1 MAQSSSSTNKP
12 LRASTPKAP
21 SSTSNKSLSESKKQR
36 PRYRNCGT
44 PVRTGCRTCKIRRVK
59 CDEDKPFCKKC
70 TSTGRSCDG
79 YEILADLK
87 KKTLAKKSPSI
98 SLELAYIVVEDP
110 MEQQMLDFFRTFTA
124 PELSGNFAV
133 EFWEKRILQAATIEP
148 SIRHITL
155 ALGAIHKHY
164 CERHQKSVPYDG
176 LTQAF
181 AFRQYSKAISTLR
194 NSIVKD
200 SQSLDVTLISCI
212 LLICFDCLVEDHT
225 SAMVHLNSGLRI
237 LDDIHALSAS
247 STIASRCAID
257 YSPLLLAVGICA
269 VADPN
274 NTIPRRTCWG
284 ILKRIG
290 TPLRS
295 APFESLEDARY
306 ALQTLGID
314 VLSQRFSTMFDS
326 EDDMV
331 LTPFGPMGHSH
342 HVALQDW
349 HQRFENFTQ
358 DFPSDTNDSTHAKH
372 VAASFLRT
380 QYHLFCMNAT
390 EPHSLE
396 RNFEEMLN
404 LSEKLILS
412 CSSPKSMP
420 RLMVDT
426 GVIVPLTYTA
436 FKSPQL
442 EHKIRANE
450 LLLRAPGREGL
461 WNTDVALRLVEE
473 ELSVARKGAH
483 HVSIS

>member
-1 MAQSSSSTNKP
+1 MAQPSPSTNKP
-12 LRASTPKAP
+12 LRASTSKAP
-21 SSTSNKSLSESKKQR
+21 SSTLNKPLSESKKQR

-87 KKTLAKKSPSI
+87 KRTLAKKSPSI
-98 SLELAYIVVEDP
+98 SLELASVIVEDP

-124 PELSGNFAV
+124 PELSGKFAI

-148 SIRHITL
+148 SIRHIIL

-181 AFRQYSKAISTLR
+181 AFRQYTEAISTLR
-194 NSIVKD
+194 NSIVND
-200 SQSLDVTLISCI
+200 PQSLDVTLISCI
-212 LLICFDCLVEDHT
+212 LLICFDCLVEDHA

-247 STIASRCAID
+247 STMALRCAID

-269 VADPN
+269 LADPDD
-274 NTIPRRTCWG
+274 TRPRRACWG

-295 APFESLEDARY
+295 VPFESLEDARY
-306 ALQTLGID
+306 ALQTLGVDI
-314 VLSQRFSTMFDS
+314 LSERFSTMFAS
-326 EDDMV
+326 GDDMV
-331 LTPFGPMGHSH
+331 ITQFGPMAHSH
-342 HVALQDW
+342 HVGLKNW
-349 HQRFENFTQ
+349 SQRFETFIQNFQ
-358 DFPSDTNDSTHAKH
+358 PNTNDYTHEKA
-372 VAASFLRT
+372 VAGSILKT
-380 QYHLFCMNAT
+380 QYHLFSMSAT
-390 EPHSLE
+390 EPHAPEHS
-396 RNFEEMLN
+396 FEELLN

-412 CSSPKSMP
+412 CTPTVSMP

-426 GVIVPLTYTA
+426 GVIIPLTYTA
-436 FKSPQL
+436 IKSPQL
-442 EHKIRANE
+442 GHKIRAKK
-450 LLLRAPGREGL
+450 LLLQAPGREGL
-461 WNTDVALRLVEE
+461 WNTEVALRYVGE
-473 ELSVARKGAH
+473 ELIVAREGF
-483 HVSIS
+483 ISTL